1 MSNIQKPKYYSNGV
15 ELSRVVT
22 NPSIYTNQNNC
33 WEADFS
39 SQFPIVSINQQ
50 DGTAVLNVGCPH
62 EGYTIETQIKD
73 NRTYGKSFLYSRDN
87 ILIAELY
94 FEAGVANGSCTLY
107 DSSGNLFFEGYFCNG
122 FRSGIGKEFDKSGNV
137 IFDGCFKMVNAFRI

>member
-50 DGTAVLNVGCPH
+50 DGTAILNVGCPH

-73 NRTYGKSFLYSRDN
+73 NRMCEKSFLYSRDN
-87 ILIAELY
+87 ILVAILISKLEKQMDLPDASISVQRKLAPNSRVPNVQRLQLY
-94 FEAGVANGSCTLY
+94 IVLY
-107 DSSGNLFFEGYFCNG
+107 NFYF
-122 FRSGIGKEFDKSGNV
+122 
-137 IFDGCFKMVNAFRI
+137 